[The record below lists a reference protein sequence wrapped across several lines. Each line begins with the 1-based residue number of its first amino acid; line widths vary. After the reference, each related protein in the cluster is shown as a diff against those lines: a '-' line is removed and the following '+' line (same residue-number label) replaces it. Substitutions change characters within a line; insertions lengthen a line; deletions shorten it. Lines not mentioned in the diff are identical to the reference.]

1 MQKHQAAPVVVR
13 FRPTRAAL
21 LAALAGLVAVAFGLF
36 APLSA
41 QAGDHSGNG
50 RGGDKPWI
58 CHPVEGKGE
67 SGAGYN
73 VINPN
78 AHSSHINEQSGAG
91 KHTRKDGRT
100 DTYASGGK
108 DCAQGYPTPTHTKTH
123 HPKPHPTT
131 TCPTTS
137 TTSSTSTTTT
147 STTTTSSSTSS
158 SSTSSSSTSSSTT
171 PSTGATSS
179 STTSSTPATP
189 ATQTTPPSVAPF
201 QPPSQAPAA
210 PAAPAEAAV
219 VAPAAQAPQQ
229 AAVVQNAVPQAAT
242 DGADLQPQGAGTTS
256 LQPMLIGAGLL
267 LLLAAGLFSARR
279 TPTS

>member
-78 AHSSHINEQSGAG
+78 AHSSHINEQNGAG

-147 STTTTSSSTSS
+147 STTTSSTTSSSTTS
-158 SSTSSSSTSSSTT
+158 SSTTSSSTT

-179 STTSSTPATP
+179 STTSSTPVTP

-201 QPPSQAPAA
+201 QPPSQA

-242 DGADLQPQGAGTTS
+242 DGADLQPQGAGSTG